1 MTDRRRAVEFL
12 MEVNRLESVP
22 REGYVMSGIPDAE
35 DVAAH
40 TAGVAA
46 AALLVA
52 DRIDAPL
59 DRGRLLTIALLHDVG
74 EARVGDTPLVTKTE
88 ADEAEERAAADAIVD
103 GLPDHYAAALAD
115 YREQACLEARIVKA
129 ADKLQLMAKVLAYEA
144 ERRGELDAFWENDRN
159 FHDAGLAEA
168 RELFEELR
176 RIRAERREERRAE

>member
-40 TAGVAA
+40 TTGVAA
-46 AALLVA
+46 AALVIA
-52 DRIDAPL
+52 DRVDAAV

-103 GLPDHYAAALAD
+103 GLPERYAAALRD
-115 YREQACLEARIVKA
+115 YREQTCLEARIVKA
-129 ADKLQLMAKVLAYEA
+129 ADKLQLIAKVLAYEA
-144 ERRGELDAFWENDRN
+144 EGRGRLDAFWENGRN
-159 FHDAGLAEA
+159 FYDAGLAEA
-168 RELFEELR
+168 RELFEEIR
-176 RIRAERREERRAE
+176 RMREERRG